1 MRFFLPISTF
11 NLALRSIIALNHY
24 AVWDLIRLGVLTIMH
39 FSTCNFQ
46 FTLCNKKHYRLPP
59 RTLRPTPFVMFR
71 TFILITSCLLLAI
84 GLGSCS
90 GGGSS
95 SGGQS
100 PTAWAKAYGGVNHDV
115 AHCIQQ
121 ASDGGFIVAGETSS
135 FGVVNPDVWVLKL
148 DVNGSIQWQ
157 KSYGGIGFDIG
168 RSIQQTSDGGYI
180 VAGETSSFGTDTD
193 VWILKL
199 NADGTVQWQNR
210 YGGNGVD
217 VAYSVQ
223 QTSDGGYIVAGEM
236 TPAGATAADAFVL
249 KLKSDGSIDWQEFY
263 GGTGDDR
270 AWSIRQ
276 ASDGGFIVAGE
287 TNSFGAGGF
296 DIWVWKLE
304 ASGSVAWQR
313 TFGGIKDDTAYSV
326 QQTSDGGYIIAGGV
340 TPVGSI
346 FKDVFLL
353 KLDASGS
360 VVWGNRYGGANND
373 VAFSVQQASDG
384 GYIIAGKNSPNP
396 ITSNMWVL
404 KLDSN
409 GGVVWEKTYGGQG
422 SNSANFVF
430 QNSDGGYIM
439 TGETSFGA
447 GEADAWALKLDENG
461 NIGSGCS
468 IVGTPNVAGVTAG
481 FIMGI
486 SPVIVTPT
494 NAVAAA
500 PSASPLDSAATTT
513 TQCSFP

>member
-1 MRFFLPISTF
+1 M
-11 NLALRSIIALNHY
+11 ALTGAASR
-24 AVWDLIRLGVLTIMH
+24 TINTD
-39 FSTCNFQ
+39 SNGTYQ
-46 FTLCNKKHYRLPP
+46 FTELANGSYVVTPSKTGYVFTPP
-59 RTLRPTPFVMFR
+59 SGSITVSNANITGQDFTATLAT
-71 TFILITSCLLLAI
+71 
-84 GLGSCS
+84 
-90 GGGSS
+90 
-95 SGGQS
+95 
-100 PTAWAKAYGGVNHDV
+100 WAKAYGGVNHDV

-157 KSYGGIGFDIG
+157 KIYGGIGFDIG
-168 RSIQQTSDGGYI
+168 RSIQQTADGGYI

-199 NADGTVQWQNR
+199 NADGTIRWQNR
-210 YGGNGVD
+210 YGGNGVN

-223 QTSDGGYIVAGEM
+223 QTSEGGYIVAGET
-236 TPAGATAADAFVL
+236 TPAGAAAADAFVL
-249 KLKSDGSIDWQEFY
+249 KLKSDGSTDWQKSY
-263 GGTGDDR
+263 GGAGDDR

-287 TNSFGAGGF
+287 TNSYGAGGF
-296 DIWVWKLE
+296 DIWVWKLD
-304 ASGSVAWQR
+304 ASGSVAWQK
-313 TFGGIKDDTAYSV
+313 TFGGNKDDTAYSV
-326 QQTSDGGYIIAGGV
+326 RQTSDGGYIIAGGA
-340 TPVGSI
+340 TPAGSI
-346 FKDVFLL
+346 FNDVFLL

-360 VVWGNRYGGANND
+360 MVWGKTYGGANND
-373 VAFSVQQASDG
+373 VAFSVQQTSDG

-430 QNSDGGYIM
+430 QNSDGGYSV

-447 GEADAWALKLDENG
+447 GDADAWALKLDENG

-468 IVGTPNVAGVTAG
+468 IVGSPNAAGVTAG
-481 FIMGI
+481 FIMGT

-494 NAVAAA
+494 NALATAT
-500 PSASPLDSAATTT
+500 SASPLDSAATTT